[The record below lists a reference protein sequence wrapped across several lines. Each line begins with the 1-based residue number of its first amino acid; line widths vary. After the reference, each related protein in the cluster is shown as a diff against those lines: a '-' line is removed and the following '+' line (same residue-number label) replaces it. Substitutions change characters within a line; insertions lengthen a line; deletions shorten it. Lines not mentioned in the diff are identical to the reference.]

1 MMHICVDRE
10 QEHHIPEV
18 FSCGVDLLEEDKYWV
33 TQGLTVKHVTLF
45 MMIDLVEKDTDPLE
59 VLGTQELQGW
69 EDKLQTPLLVTACVD
84 HKGLM
89 AQ

>member
-1 MMHICVDRE
+1 MMA
-10 QEHHIPEV
+10 
-18 FSCGVDLLEEDKYWV
+18 
-33 TQGLTVKHVTLF
+33 
-45 MMIDLVEKDTDPLE
+45 DLVEKDMGPLE

-84 HKGLM
+84 HKELT